1 MDSIKMEAGMLES
14 PCSPPPSSS
23 PHHQQFLFHL
33 MRMRHFQT
41 AVSDPLLLPSRPYLP
56 EGHLQYAKRPLPVHL
71 DQPLDFSAKKSRMDS
86 SPSTAGWFHPRSSN
100 GGEESREFSAAAA
113 EAFISVA
120 AAAAAASAAA
130 GGGGDLNKH
139 DSLGSDGH
147 SDLSTS
153 HSPQSNGSPRQED
166 LLYGHHSGPPGGQ
179 SLRLHPR
186 AAANPE
192 EEDNEVRERENS
204 RSPPRLAI
212 PSPSPSPEADPHQ
225 LSRHHHHNGLLTTV
239 ASLAQPSLPLLR
251 APIGG
256 SLSADPHTPPPGEYK
271 PALLGLPLPY
281 FGGTSAA
288 ANKMGNPY
296 ALSLAIG
303 SPANGGYRPTHHH
316 AAHDSSPPRSASSGG
331 GGGGGGPESMSEL
344 TKIAVTSNQKY
355 AEFRENM
362 LRNMENGR
370 SVKNT
375 KKAAAGDLNRSY
387 SPATSGS
394 SGVTTS
400 TPTAESHML
409 LAAQRQSSSE
419 ERSGGENKDEAYWE
433 RRRKNNEAAKRS
445 RDARRQKENEIAVR
459 ASFLEQENIQLK
471 LELVQLR
478 TELGSLRQQ
487 VHQQVRA
494 N

>member
-56 EGHLQYAKRPLPVHL
+56 EGHLQYAKRPPPVHL
-71 DQPLDFSAKKSRMDS
+71 DQPLDFSAKKSRMES
-86 SPSTAGWFHPRSSN
+86 SPSTAGGWFHQRNSSGKEN
-100 GGEESREFSAAAA
+100 REFSAAAA

-130 GGGGDLNKH
+130 GGGDINKH

-186 AAANPE
+186 AAAANQE
-192 EEDNEVRERENS
+192 EEDNEDRERENC

-225 LSRHHHHNGLLTTV
+225 PLLSRHHHNGLLTTV
-239 ASLAQPSLPLLR
+239 ASLTQPPLPLLR
-251 APIGG
+251 APMSGG
-256 SLSADPHTPPPGEYK
+256 SLPADPHTPPPG
-271 PALLGLPLPY
+271 ALLGLPLPY

-288 ANKMGNPY
+288 VANKMGNPY

-303 SPANGGYRPTHHH
+303 SPANGVYRPSHTHH
-316 AAHDSSPPRSASSGG
+316 AAHDSSPPRSAS
-331 GGGGGGPESMSEL
+331 GGGGPESMSEL

-375 KKAAAGDLNRSY
+375 KKAAAAGGDLNRSY

-419 ERSGGENKDEAYWE
+419 ERNSGGENKDEAYWE

>member
-1 MDSIKMEAGMLES
+1 MLES
-14 PCSPPPSSS
+14 PCSPPPSSSSS

-56 EGHLQYAKRPLPVHL
+56 EGSNGHLQFAKRPLPVHL

-86 SPSTAGWFHPRSSN
+86 SPSPAGWFHQRSSS
-100 GGEESREFSAAAA
+100 GEENREFSAAAA

-120 AAAAAASAAA
+120 AAAAVANAAA
-130 GGGGDLNKH
+130 DINKH

-192 EEDNEVRERENS
+192 EEDNEDGERENS

-212 PSPSPSPEADPHQ
+212 PSPSPSPPEADPHQ

-256 SLSADPHTPPPGEYK
+256 NLSADPHTPPPPGEYK

-303 SPANGGYRPTHHH
+303 SPANGGYRPSHHH
-316 AAHDSSPPRSASSGG
+316 GVHDSSPPRSVSSGG

-394 SGVTTS
+394 SVTTS

>member
-1 MDSIKMEAGMLES
+1 
-14 PCSPPPSSS
+14 
-23 PHHQQFLFHL
+23 

-41 AVSDPLLLPSRPYLP
+41 AVTDPLLLPSRPYLP

-86 SPSTAGWFHPRSSN
+86 SPSAAGWFHQRNNS
-100 GGEESREFSAAAA
+100 GEENREFSAVAT

-130 GGGGDLNKH
+130 GGGDINKH

-186 AAANPE
+186 AAANQE
-192 EEDNEVRERENS
+192 EEDNEVRKRENS

-225 LSRHHHHNGLLTTV
+225 LSQRHHHNGLLTTV

-251 APIGG
+251 APMSG
-256 SLSADPHTPPPGEYK
+256 SLPADPHTPPPG
-271 PALLGLPLPY
+271 ALLGLPLPF
-281 FGGTSAA
+281 FGGASAA

-303 SPANGGYRPTHHH
+303 SPANGAYRPSHHH
-316 AAHDSSPPRSASSGG
+316 AAHDSSPPRSASS
-331 GGGGGGPESMSEL
+331 GGGGGPESMSEL

-375 KKAAAGDLNRSY
+375 KKAAGGGGGDLNRSY

-394 SGVTTS
+394 SVTTS

-419 ERSGGENKDEAYWE
+419 ERNSGGENKDEAYWE